1 MKSLNSFFIF
11 RSSRPNLQSSYISL
25 DRWLTVGS
33 PSGLDAKWKQ
43 NPFMRFAVVLTLIF
57 TLGVGNLWADY
68 ASNFTD
74 KSLSVGSGELTWSA
88 SPAFSS
94 YESTG
99 SARGAQSAKATTAIT
114 ITSTNI
120 TGTITGIEVVGSMN
134 GAGSMSVTVGG
145 SDFGNSASI
154 TKGDSKKTY
163 SFTGNATI
171 TDKAVVITVT
181 RSTRATFWIKSVT
194 IQVGTTKTYHEW
206 DGSEYQTSKENGTT
220 ISKAPTALCSVGS
233 PASCG
238 WVTEE
243 YAGKSAPSCHSIG
256 NKWPDGETDLY
267 AVYYYDAGDGNAYYS
282 THPTIYYVTYSTTH
296 ATLDEDYSHTCTTD
310 ILDLASQD
318 YGSYV
323 YAYYTPE
330 SGYSLD
336 ETCFTFTYTSGG
348 GTFTPSDMS
357 YNSETGELWIDGVD
371 EDITI
376 TAVAK
381 TCTKL
386 ANATDLSVNTNYQS
400 NGNTY
405 VRFSWTPGTGTTT
418 NATNQ
423 EICFGLVGD
432 AGKCESSLPKKATY
446 TGDLKSKLEDG
457 EYWWSI
463 KALGDGTTYCDG
475 DAVDGAHFTI
485 CNTDITSS
493 TPDIVPG
500 TPDKTSCEV
509 LFDLTG
515 ANSYSVTLKNNSTNA
530 VVGSYNN
537 VSNTTGDI
545 TFTGLTPSTTY
556 RVEITGHNACGDIS
570 LTGSETFTTDAA
582 TLYTVTFH
590 NAAGDAPGAVT
601 QTTEGGTVSIPSVT
615 ACDGWEFAGWK
626 IGSAQS
632 SVASD
637 PTGSGYIK
645 NATYPFNYTPTGNIT
660 VYSVFKKTEGGG
672 GDTEV
677 LAKSIGFE
685 SSEGFTASTT
695 YNNESTPN
703 TQGPTG
709 EKWNFIMG
717 TPSSNDALKNSQSA
731 QMRSYSGNYTAG
743 YVMMTYNISRVTK
756 VKFLAK
762 NNGTGALHCYYSTNS
777 GSTWVGDQ
785 NMNINNTA
793 TYYTYTVS
801 ATGAYANVRIKFQNE
816 TTNSA
821 GRVYIDSVYIYHMEA
836 GGGTTTWRSDVSCTC
851 PNYSFHS
858 KNSSS
863 VWEDPICFA
872 QVGSSTLYRTE
883 EIALPTDGVS
893 FKVGWHDAD
902 DAVNAKTSEK
912 DWAYMVAGPT
922 TTRLG
927 GGYWAVGGH
936 LTSGN
941 TGGAKGYFY
950 VYSDSKEDNKYV
962 GFTPSGYVL
971 RWGKGESWTS
981 KAFTAATASIDETE
995 WNTEAVTLSSSN
1007 ASDHIYVGLKTES
1020 GYVWC
1025 NNSEEQRVIFLSPGV
1040 WDSQGCKFALW
1051 DKTHLAWR
1059 GFMQDSDGD
1068 GIYEGTVPSDCKEV
1082 TFARFDGAKTDPVW
1096 DEQYNKSADQTISS
1110 LSDKNMFSVTGW
1122 GGTYC
1127 EGNWNTV
1134 YAKPGVFR
1142 INAGSNL
1149 KNWSCKFVPHYV
1161 LTYDKNDV
1169 GASGSMDPATVA
1181 SDALSKNVSVAAC
1194 GFTAPTGY
1202 HFDHW
1207 NTAFDGSGTDYNPND
1222 TYNLTAD
1229 ATLYA
1234 IWAPNN
1240 HTLTWEYDGGTPSG
1254 SYTPA
1259 GTVAF
1264 GTALTAPTVTKTGYQ
1279 FNSWSPAVDA
1289 TMPDKDV
1296 TYTATWTANTYTVQ
1310 FNANGGDGSMSPQ
1323 KFTYGVAQN
1332 LTSNSFTH
1340 ATKSF
1345 GGWATSEE
1353 NANAN
1358 PAVVAYTNGQEVNN
1372 LSSTNGAIIDLYAVW
1387 VDCDL
1392 YTVTLNVNGD
1402 TWKTVTQGSCDAAI
1416 DLSSYQDVPSCGG
1429 GYTFVGW
1436 SETNPGT
1443 TTSPTITTSYTPES
1457 NTTLYAVYS
1466 KSDYIDWRRIESTG
1480 DLEAYETYIITSYD
1494 YNRAMSATQG
1504 TNNRDHTEITKSA
1517 DKKTIASVPNTVGQ
1531 FSIIQD
1537 GSNWNIYDLNA
1548 AGEGETEVY
1557 LIASGGDSKNK
1568 LTLTDDDTNG
1578 NAEWSISITE
1588 GAATVKAQGDATRN
1602 WMLDNGG
1609 TFTCYGSK
1617 SSSYK
1622 LLSFYK
1628 YVHEPATSYTT
1639 QPDMTVYT
1647 ITKGAEDA
1655 AVGTYTVT
1663 PGLVCSGSSV
1673 SLSATPTGSNTFIGW
1688 ESDKGGTFANA
1699 SSATTTFT
1707 PSAATT
1713 TITANFGLAIVLDK
1727 NNVDGGSA
1735 DGSAYVRAN
1744 ATSLSGVSAP
1754 TRTGYTVEGYYAE
1767 AGCTQKVAD
1776 KEGVLQANVSGY
1788 TDADGAWTKGTGA
1801 TLYAKWTANPH
1812 TLTWNFDGGESSL
1825 TAGVGYTAGGTVNYG
1840 TAITYPTNVSMTK
1853 TGYTFTGWSSSPATM
1868 PDADLTITAL
1878 WTQNNYTLTMA
1889 ANPAD
1894 KGANI
1899 TSPRTGAG
1907 TVDNKHYGDAITVT
1921 VTEPEHYT
1929 FTGWT
1934 SSNGGT
1940 FTNASDLSTTF
1951 TMPDNAT
1958 TVTANF
1964 TEDAQ
1969 FTVTWSDNGDASNT
1983 TQVYSGETTTFP
1995 ALEGCDMYVAAGW
2008 VLDDGTFTSETMT
2021 KPGTIYAAGA
2031 TTPVVSGNVT
2041 YKAVYRHKYYTT
2053 DEFVLNTTTAG
2064 GYYLSVNPGTVRY
2077 SGAKSGSKLGTVTNK
2092 ANAVP
2097 VYVEKEA
2104 EGQYSFKLVGI
2115 TDEQYI
2121 VGNNGADF
2129 GWRATKTDDYKWNV
2143 AAGTQGKG
2151 DYHILNAGTNSTRGF
2166 IYNNGSGNYIGNYDG
2181 SNVTS
2186 GGSTYYDMN
2195 FVPGYYY
2202 KYSPTKACYVI
2213 TITSNNWIA
2222 GEFETI
2228 DPSTKVLDGTMLTVK
2243 VACGKTISSWSFTSG
2258 TATLAS
2264 GENPEYIG
2272 MEGDKEVYRF
2282 TIIPTSDVTLK
2293 VNFGNGAQRTISFLD
2308 GSTVLGQT
2316 KTAAI
2321 TDKRDCDSYTLPA
2334 GYNTASG
2341 DGGACTDWTF
2351 DGWTATNYTYG
2362 QMGAPEGIVAA
2373 GTSED
2378 IHGDATWYAVY
2389 HKTFAAG
2396 AYFKLKYGDKYISDY
2411 SSNKFTTS
2419 ETEADGLMFGLEN
2432 DYLYYIDK
2440 TTRGKVW
2447 VYYVNS
2453 TNQNVTIDTNKP
2465 TSNTYKTT
2473 FTENSGTY
2481 EIKCNGRW
2489 LELKGNSEVVFYA
2502 TTEASRRPTRPDA
2515 AGFTAYY
2522 PKTDCAIEYVTVTY
2536 DAGAG
2541 NSCSPASVTVES
2553 GSTFTL
2559 PVEADITYDNSDW
2572 TFVGWSAETVQGV
2585 VPGAP
2590 GDLIAGGGS
2599 YSTFVNV
2606 TLHAVY
2612 SQTPPDPTFN
2622 NSEGGRYIIWG
2633 EDGDISYYAKSNG
2646 QTQGKLSNTLAC
2658 SEAAIFEFVETENAG
2673 EYKIHIV
2680 GEDKYFAGE
2689 GCGNSDTDFKFVAA
2703 GSAPV
2708 WTVAAATGGVW
2719 SITST
2724 CGDRSF
2730 IFQTDGS
2737 KQFGHYASSNI
2748 VSNPGS
2754 YKNVHIGQC
2763 DDYYTTNPN
2772 KTLSVTGDVLVTSTN
2787 GRMVMAKDQLTINAS
2802 NIGSNAPVT
2811 ITSNSSDV
2819 YFSTTRA
2826 VNISKATK
2834 PTTSVSI
2841 NANAYGV
2848 VDNQPI
2854 YVHYMPSVATDGIE
2868 EVLVTVTSPEKTV
2881 EHTIKVRH
2889 LPATFAIAAKVG
2901 KNWYAL
2907 TGNMNG
2913 AKTPAAIQIEVDE
2926 SSWTAYAP
2934 DTCAYQLW
2942 PVKTTDANGDRYQ
2955 AQGEKVRFSA
2965 VNNKTAANAGLWANN
2980 SVSQNTINNDA
2991 AITAITSDPATQ
3003 YEWKIAATEV
3013 GSTWKYTLQME
3024 AGTNNN
3030 KLNIHRDA
3038 KLVWGTYTDGQA
3050 VTSDIYLL
3058 PISEITPFEFQVVE
3072 WYPTKV
3078 LIQTEAALASPSVK
3092 IAGEAVASPVL
3103 TNKGGKLWEISGLTT
3118 LAANPTE
3125 MLKINYTKDAVT
3137 YSGIKSIPVIISR
3150 STQNVTA
3157 EPFTTLTKEVYNY
3170 ADLVVRDGAVLTM
3183 NGTEAENKFYDVTIY
3198 PTSKISVPEGKKLG
3212 VHSLTFFGGIDE
3224 IYNGSTYTVNK
3235 YGVPEL
3241 SLKGQFGTKTVGT
3254 IDYVMRVDDSQMY
3267 SLTVPYDVNLADITY
3282 WDGTSMGNLGDKLW
3296 VSAYDGD
3303 ARAKKDMSHTWIWE
3317 ANFAS
3322 KGLEEKLKA
3331 GVGYTISADLQPGV
3345 GSTSSI
3351 IRMPMA
3357 SNVAVDATELAKT
3370 VAVTAHGIDSD
3381 VSDNHKGWNLVGNPY
3396 MVSISG
3402 GDADSKLVVGYLKE
3416 TGTGPWELVSDT
3428 YRYVTIPADNGQDY
3442 RQEKF
3447 SSATLKP
3454 FKNFFLQIAT
3464 SGDLSFAL
3472 ASRQN
3477 SPARYLEAQK
3487 REVEFEINLTNGSH
3501 EDHTGLLIAEEYSP
3515 AYEINADLEK
3525 MENAMAVYTLTG
3537 GYKLAYNALSP
3548 DDASQPVPVGY
3559 VANVAGT
3566 YTFDLDETSDVSEV
3580 EHIWLT
3586 DYELSRVVDLIDD
3599 VYEFTTSNGRNE
3611 SRFAL
3616 SVELKDE
3623 QQTPTGI
3630 LDAEANDGRA
3640 LKFIWQD
3647 KMYILRNGVIYDATG
3662 KQVGETNK

>member
-1 MKSLNSFFIF
+1 MKNLITYLKTMW
-11 RSSRPNLQSSYISL
+11 SSGADSQSSDVSH
-25 DRWLTVGS
+25 DCRLTVDS
-33 PSGLDAKWKQ
+33 PSGMTAKLQ
-43 NPFMRFAVVLTLIF
+43 VNSFMRFAVVLTLIF
-57 TLGVGNLWADY
+57 TLGVGNAWGETFAAWSFTSSSY
-68 ASNFTD
+68 PSNKKDFDAT
-74 KSLSVGSGELTWSA
+74 SGTMRTSSTFYLNGSGSTWNSTKGY
-88 SPAFSS
+88 AF
-94 YESTG
+94 
-99 SARGAQSAKATTAIT
+99 TAVTDIT
-114 ITSTNI
+114 ITLTLNQAAPAGTKI
-120 TGTITGIEVVGSMN
+120 TLSAATYYNKASNAPMNGFSIQAKEGTGSFGTTGLSATSWSLSSSSATKTVIYTTQATLASGTKIVFKFTQTGKAGSGQGYFNDISVSGTIS
-134 GAGSMSVTVGG
+134 GG
-145 SDFGNSASI
+145 SSCDEC
-154 TKGDSKKTY
+154 TY
-163 SFTGNATI
+163 Y
-171 TDKAVVITVT
+171 V
-181 RSTRATFWIKSVT
+181 
-194 IQVGTTKTYHEW
+194 Y
-206 DGSEYQTSKENGTT
+206 NGTT
-220 ISKAPTALCSVGS
+220 
-233 PASCG
+233 
-238 WVTEE
+238 WE
-243 YAGKSAPSCHSIG
+243 SIG
-256 NKWPDGETDLY
+256 TTGFDDVVLAPPTLPDNGHGAGNGCWVKDKTFFDGGCTRNINNNNNDYRFVPNPDGEAPDAENKPGSGTCKLY
-267 AVYYYDAGDGNAYYS
+267 AVYFDDYGCL
-282 THPTIYYVTYSTTH
+282 STTVTAVQCARIWEEPDSLAVSSVSSTG
-296 ATLDEDYSHTCTTD
+296 ATLSWD
-310 ILDLASQD
+310 A
-318 YGSYV
+318 
-323 YAYYTPE
+323 
-330 SGYSLD
+330 
-336 ETCFTFTYTSGG
+336 
-348 GTFTPSDMS
+348 
-357 YNSETGELWIDGVD
+357 IDGVSSYHVIVTKVSNSSIVFD
-371 EDITI
+371 GNVNGTSKSLTGLTSGTEYSWK
-376 TAVAK
+376 VA
-381 TCTKL
+381 
-386 ANATDLSVNTNYQS
+386 ANS
-400 NGNTY
+400 
-405 VRFSWTPGTGTTT
+405 
-418 NATNQ
+418 ATNDA
-423 EICFGLVGD
+423 CDSNFSKGD
-432 AGKCESSLPKKATY
+432 NFTTCASGFTSL
-446 TGDLKSKLEDG
+446 
-457 EYWWSI
+457 
-463 KALGDGTTYCDG
+463 
-475 DAVDGAHFTI
+475 
-485 CNTDITSS
+485 
-493 TPDIVPG
+493 TPTV
-500 TPDKTSCEV
+500 TADKTGKNGGEA
-509 LFDLTG
+509 LFELSG
-515 ANSYSVTLKNNSTNA
+515 ATSYSVTLKNNSTNA
-530 VVGSYNN
+530 VIAGYNN
-537 VSNTTGDI
+537 VSNTSGNI
-545 TFTGLTPSTTY
+545 TFSGLTASTTY
-556 RVEITGHNACGDIS
+556 RVEVIAHNACGDNS
-570 LTGSETFTTDAA
+570 QTGSETFTTDAA

-590 NAAGDAPGAVT
+590 NAAGDAPSAVT
-601 QTTEGGTVSIPSVT
+601 QKTEGGTVNIPSAE
-615 ACDGWEFAGWK
+615 ACDGWTFVGWK
-626 IGSAQS
+626 IGGAQS
-632 SVASD
+632 STTSD
-637 PTGSGYIK
+637 PTGSGYITS
-645 NATYPFNYTPTGNIT
+645 ASYTPEENID
-660 VYSVFKKTEGGG
+660 VYAVFSKTEGGG
-672 GDTEV
+672 GAVTDELTLTTTGV
-677 LAKSIGFE
+677 SGTSYSVWSNKTSNSSAVYAGNSAGGNSSIQLRSDKSNSGVVM
-685 SSEGFTASTT
+685 TAS
-695 YNNESTPN
+695 
-703 TQGPTG
+703 G
-709 EKWNFIMG
+709 
-717 TPSSNDALKNSQSA
+717 
-731 QMRSYSGNYTAG
+731 GN
-743 YVMMTYNISRVTK
+743 VTK
-756 VKFLAK
+756 VTVDWNSNTASGRTLNVYGK
-762 NNGTGALHCYYSTNS
+762 NSAYSAVTDLYNNSNQGTLIGTIVCGMSTELTIDGDYAYIGFRSNS
-777 GSTWVGDQ
+777 GAMYLT
-785 NMNINNTA
+785 
-793 TYYTYTVS
+793 
-801 ATGAYANVRIKFQNE
+801 
-816 TTNSA
+816 
-821 GRVYIDSVYIYHMEA
+821 SVTITIG

-872 QVGSSTLYRTE
+872 QVESSTLYRTE

-902 DAVNAKTSEK
+902 DVANAKTSEK
-912 DWAYMVAGPT
+912 DWSYMVAGPT
-922 TTRLG
+922 TTRPS
-927 GGYWAVGGH
+927 GGYWTVGGH

-950 VYSDSKEDNKYV
+950 VYSDSNEDNKYV

-981 KAFTAATASIDETE
+981 KAFTAASASIDETE

-1040 WDSQGCKFALW
+1040 WNSDGCKFALW
-1051 DKTHLAWR
+1051 DKTHRAWR

-1068 GIYEGTVPSDCKEV
+1068 GIYEGTAPSDCNEV
-1082 TFARFDGAKTDPVW
+1082 TFARFDGAKKEPVW
-1096 DEQYNKSADQTISS
+1096 DQQYNKSADQTISS
-1110 LSDKNMFSVTGW
+1110 LADKNMFSVTGW

-1169 GASGSMDPATVA
+1169 GASGSMDPTTVA
-1181 SDALSKNVSVAAC
+1181 SDALSKNVSIAAC

-1207 NTAFDGSGTDYNPND
+1207 DTASDGSGTDYNPND

-1254 SYTPA
+1254 SYTLA

-1279 FNSWSPAVDA
+1279 FSAWSPIPAA
-1289 TMPDKDV
+1289 TMPDEDV
-1296 TYTATWTANTYTVQ
+1296 TYTATWTPITYQVH
-1310 FNANGGDGSMSPQ
+1310 FDANGGNGSMSNQ
-1323 KFTYGVAQN
+1323 NFTYGVAQN

-1345 GGWATSEE
+1345 GGWATSAE

-1358 PAVVAYTNGQEVNN
+1358 PAVVAYTNGQNVNN
-1372 LSSTNGAIIDLYAVW
+1372 LSSANGAIIDLYAVW

-1392 YTVTLNVNGD
+1392 YTVTLKVNGD

-1480 DLEAYETYIITSYD
+1480 DLSEWETYIITSYD

-1504 TNNRDHTEITKSA
+1504 TSNRDHTEITKSA

-1531 FSIIQD
+1531 FMIIED
-1537 GSNWNIYDLNA
+1537 GSNWNIYDMNA
-1548 AGEGETEVY
+1548 AGKGETDVY
-1557 LIASGGDSKNK
+1557 LIASGGSGSNK
-1568 LTLTDDDTNG
+1568 LTLTNDNTNG
-1578 NAEWSISITE
+1578 NAEWSISITD
-1588 GAATVKAQGDATRN
+1588 GAATVKAKGDATRN

-1609 TFTCYGSK
+1609 TFTCYDTK
-1617 SSSYK
+1617 KSSYK

-1688 ESDKGGTFANA
+1688 ESDNGGIFDNAN
-1699 SSATTTFT
+1699 SATTTFT

-1825 TAGVGYTAGGTVNYG
+1825 AAGVGYTAGGTVNYG
-1840 TAITYPTNVSMTK
+1840 TPITYPTNVSMTK
-1853 TGYTFTGWSSSPATM
+1853 TGYTFSGWSTSVSSM
-1868 PDADLTITAL
+1868 PDENLTITAL

-1921 VTEPEHYT
+1921 VTKPEHYT

-1940 FTNASDLSTTF
+1940 FVNASALSTTF

-1964 TEDAQ
+1964 TENAQ

-2008 VLDDGTFTSETMT
+2008 VLDDGTFTEETAV

-2031 TTPVVSGNVT
+2031 TTPAVSGNVT

-2151 DYHILNAGTNSTRGF
+2151 DYHILNAGTNNTRGF

-2213 TITSNNWIA
+2213 TITSNNWSA

-2293 VNFGNGAQRTISFLD
+2293 VNFGDGARRTISFLD

-2334 GYNTASG
+2334 GYNTAGG
-2341 DGGACTDWTF
+2341 DGGVCTDWTF

-2396 AYFKLKYGDKYISDY
+2396 AYFKLKYGEKYISDY
-2411 SSNKFTTS
+2411 NSNKFSTTT
-2419 ETEADGLMFGLEN
+2419 TEAEGLMFGLEN

-2440 TTRGKVW
+2440 TTREKVW
-2447 VYYVNS
+2447 VYYNGI
-2453 TNQNVTIDTNKP
+2453 NQNVTIDTNKP

-2473 FTENSGTY
+2473 FTENSGKY

-2489 LELKGNSEVVFYA
+2489 LEKNTSDNVVFYA
-2502 TTEASRRPTRPDA
+2502 TTDASRRGTRPDA

-2541 NSCSPASVTVES
+2541 NNCSPASVTVES

-2599 YSTFVNV
+2599 YSTFVDV

-2612 SQTPPDPTFN
+2612 SQTPPDPTFD
-2622 NSEGGRYIIWG
+2622 NSKGGRYIIWG
-2633 EDGDISYYAKSNG
+2633 EDGEVKYYAKSNG
-2646 QTQGKLSNTLAC
+2646 QKKGKLSNTLAC

-2689 GCGNSDTDFKFVAA
+2689 GCGDTNTDFVFVAA

-2724 CGDRSF
+2724 CGNRSF
-2730 IFQTDGS
+2730 IFQTTGS

-2748 VSNPGS
+2748 ASSPGS

-2819 YFSTTRA
+2819 YFSTTRN

-2834 PTTSVSI
+2834 PTTSVSL
-2841 NANAYGV
+2841 NANEYGV

-2889 LPATFAIAAKVG
+2889 LPATFAIAAKIG

-2942 PVKTTDANGDRYQ
+2942 PVKTTNASGDRYQ

-2965 VNNKTAANAGLWANN
+2965 VNNKTTANAGLWANN

-2991 AITAITSDPATQ
+2991 AITAIASNPAAQ

-3078 LIQTEAALASPSVK
+3078 LILTEAALASPSVK

-3137 YSGIKSIPVIISR
+3137 YRGIKSIPVIISR

-3282 WDGTSMGNLGDKLW
+3282 WDGTSMGTLGDKLW
-3296 VSAYDGD
+3296 VSAYDGA
-3303 ARAKKDMSHTWIWE
+3303 ARAAKSGKTWIYE
-3317 ANFAS
+3317 VDFES
-3322 KGLEEKLKA
+3322 KFGDAKLKA

-3396 MVSISG
+3396 MVAISG
-3402 GDADSKLVVGYLKE
+3402 AEADSKLVVGYLKE
-3416 TGTGPWELVSDT
+3416 TGTGPWEWVRDT

-3442 RQEKF
+3442 SQEKF

-3477 SPARYLEAQK
+3477 SPTRYLEAQK
-3487 REVEFEINLTNGSH
+3487 REVEFEINLANGSH
-3501 EDHTGLLIAEEYSP
+3501 EDHTGLLIADQYSP

-3525 MENAMAVYTLTG
+3525 MIGSMSVYTIFS
-3537 GYKLAYNALSP
+3537 GYNLAYNALSP
-3548 DDASQPVPVGY
+3548 DDAKQFIPIGY
-3559 VANVAGT
+3559 VAPSAGE
-3566 YTFDLDETSDVSEV
+3566 YTFSLDDDSDVNEID
-3580 EHIWLT
+3580 HIYLT
-3586 DYELSRVVDLIDD
+3586 DYQESVTVDLMEQDYI
-3599 VYEFTTSNGRNE
+3599 FMTTSGKNE
-3611 SRFAL
+3611 SRFAINAT
-3616 SVELKDE
+3616 LKEETD
-3623 QQTPTGI
+3623 TPTDIDIINGGGD
-3630 LDAEANDGRA
+3630 LNADAPQ
-3640 LKFIWQD
+3640 KFIYHD
-3647 KMYILRNGVIYDATG
+3647 KMYIYHRGVIYDATG
-3662 KQVGETNK
+3662 KKVREIK

>member
-1 MKSLNSFFIF
+1 MKTNF
-11 RSSRPNLQSSYISL
+11 YIQKEIISHL
-25 DRWLTVGS
+25 
-33 PSGLDAKWKQ
+33 
-43 NPFMRFAVVLTLIF
+43 
-57 TLGVGNLWADY
+57 
-68 ASNFTD
+68 
-74 KSLSVGSGELTWSA
+74 KS
-88 SPAFSS
+88 
-94 YESTG
+94 
-99 SARGAQSAKATTAIT
+99 SARSAQGLLCSLGLVGTLLLFGTGNVWGTPVTQTYTLSANNNGDEVTTGEVSWNIGNSAIVA
-114 ITSTNI
+114 SSSNMKL
-120 TGTITGIEVVGSMN
+120 TGTITVTLPTGATLESVSLTKSNNWGGGATVTLYAGSTSLKVFSGQDSYTLTSNKTNGTYKFTKTGTSSKNAWVKTISVTYTPAAATKTCVLHDGAGGNSTTDKTVGSDMLPA
-134 GAGSMSVTVGG
+134 GADVAGWEFQYWCTTSFAD
-145 SDFGNSASI
+145 SDYGE
-154 TKGDSKKTY
+154 
-163 SFTGNATI
+163 
-171 TDKAVVITVT
+171 
-181 RSTRATFWIKSVT
+181 
-194 IQVGTTKTYHEW
+194 QGTTYTG
-206 DGSEYQTSKENGTT
+206 DGTETT
-220 ISKAPTALCSVGS
+220 
-233 PASCG
+233 
-238 WVTEE
+238 
-243 YAGKSAPSCHSIG
+243 
-256 NKWPDGETDLY
+256 PDQADLY
-267 AVYYYDAGDGNAYYS
+267 AVYFNSCTFRYSTSPTSGYHIVNMGPAITGGAGDDYFTASVGGSQKYCTIAEGTTVTLTSHQGSGSTFTGWHVTKTGDPTTEVTVANATAETTTFTMPAYNIDITANFCSDLSTASAPTVSVSSAIYNTSTSKWDITVNWTAVPGATKYQLACRDDDTDPKTFPLSATNVGNVLTYNITGLTQDHAHTIAVRATNDCNSTYKDGGITYTPTCPALTATSVSYGTKTSTSIVVNWTAVSGAEKYTLVVQKRNSADDGWESTPAARFADLTVLTKTITGLTPNTKYRANVQAIRDCGSTKATAGEAFTTLAQYTVHFDGNGATGGSVPGDAVKDAGSSYS
-282 THPTIYYVTYSTTH
+282 LPDVGTLTKTGYTFGGWLEGSTSG
-296 ATLDEDYSHTCTTD
+296 TLRASGYSHTVNAD
-310 ILDLASQD
+310 ITFYAKWTIQSYDVTFNMHD
-318 YGSYV
+318 HGSAVDKQTIEYNGLV
-323 YAYYTPE
+323 TEPSPAPSDADWKFGGWYKEA
-330 SGYSLD
+330 GYSNLWNFATD
-336 ETCFTFTYTSGG
+336 RVTAATTLHAKWTAKTYTNYRTTCQACVAPDHVDISGRWDRFGGETISLTAAAYASEGTGSPIADGDITGWQWEKLVGSTWNPLSDGKDAGVTISGATTKNLQIANCGVGNSGKYRCVVSTGATCSTPSATKTDGTEGFGVKVYVLECYTGGTTVYSFTRTGDTQAGTCQINLAAGNHEFKFHADNDYYGNNGTINEDVSNWVCSTSQGNLTIAAGLG
-348 GTFTPSDMS
+348 GTFTINMEYSTSGSSSVLGEPEISVTYPRKTIYLTPGVWNSGGAKFAIYYFRKVGETTYGHGWTDFITANDCGSSADIPQWNGVKMDVVRLKNTCISPNWSDKWAQT
-357 YNSETGELWIDGVD
+357 N
-371 EDITI
+371 DIT
-376 TAVAK
+376 V
-381 TCTKL
+381 
-386 ANATDLSVNTNYQS
+386 
-400 NGNTY
+400 
-405 VRFSWTPGTGTTT
+405 
-418 NATNQ
+418 
-423 EICFGLVGD
+423 
-432 AGKCESSLPKKATY
+432 
-446 TGDLKSKLEDG
+446 
-457 EYWWSI
+457 
-463 KALGDGTTYCDG
+463 
-475 DAVDGAHFTI
+475 
-485 CNTDITSS
+485 
-493 TPDIVPG
+493 
-500 TPDKTSCEV
+500 
-509 LFDLTG
+509 
-515 ANSYSVTLKNNSTNA
+515 
-530 VVGSYNN
+530 
-537 VSNTTGDI
+537 
-545 TFTGLTPSTTY
+545 
-556 RVEITGHNACGDIS
+556 
-570 LTGSETFTTDAA
+570 
-582 TLYTVTFH
+582 
-590 NAAGDAPGAVT
+590 
-601 QTTEGGTVSIPSVT
+601 
-615 ACDGWEFAGWK
+615 
-626 IGSAQS
+626 
-632 SVASD
+632 
-637 PTGSGYIK
+637 
-645 NATYPFNYTPTGNIT
+645 
-660 VYSVFKKTEGGG
+660 
-672 GDTEV
+672 
-677 LAKSIGFE
+677 
-685 SSEGFTASTT
+685 
-695 YNNESTPN
+695 
-703 TQGPTG
+703 
-709 EKWNFIMG
+709 
-717 TPSSNDALKNSQSA
+717 SSNDF
-731 QMRSYSGNYTAG
+731 
-743 YVMMTYNISRVTK
+743 VTI
-756 VKFLAK
+756 
-762 NNGTGALHCYYSTNS
+762 TGWNES
-777 GSTWVGDQ
+777 D
-785 NMNINNTA
+785 
-793 TYYTYTVS
+793 YTYT
-801 ATGAYANVRIKFQNE
+801 T
-816 TTNSA
+816 
-821 GRVYIDSVYIYHMEA
+821 
-836 GGGTTTWRSDVSCTC
+836 
-851 PNYSFHS
+851 YS
-858 KNSSS
+858 
-863 VWEDPICFA
+863 
-872 QVGSSTLYRTE
+872 T
-883 EIALPTDGVS
+883 PT
-893 FKVGWHDAD
+893 
-902 DAVNAKTSEK
+902 
-912 DWAYMVAGPT
+912 Y
-922 TTRLG
+922 
-927 GGYWAVGGH
+927 
-936 LTSGN
+936 
-941 TGGAKGYFY
+941 
-950 VYSDSKEDNKYV
+950 
-962 GFTPSGYVL
+962 
-971 RWGKGESWTS
+971 
-981 KAFTAATASIDETE
+981 
-995 WNTEAVTLSSSN
+995 
-1007 ASDHIYVGLKTES
+1007 
-1020 GYVWC
+1020 
-1025 NNSEEQRVIFLSPGV
+1025 
-1040 WDSQGCKFALW
+1040 
-1051 DKTHLAWR
+1051 
-1059 GFMQDSDGD
+1059 
-1068 GIYEGTVPSDCKEV
+1068 
-1082 TFARFDGAKTDPVW
+1082 
-1096 DEQYNKSADQTISS
+1096 TISYAAG
-1110 LSDKNMFSVTGW
+1110 TG
-1122 GGTYC
+1122 
-1127 EGNWNTV
+1127 
-1134 YAKPGVFR
+1134 
-1142 INAGSNL
+1142 
-1149 KNWSCKFVPHYV
+1149 
-1161 LTYDKNDV
+1161 
-1169 GASGSMDPATVA
+1169 
-1181 SDALSKNVSVAAC
+1181 
-1194 GFTAPTGY
+1194 
-1202 HFDHW
+1202 
-1207 NTAFDGSGTDYNPND
+1207 GSGTRESETKTCGVDFVLPNSAVF
-1222 TYNLTAD
+1222 TRTGYKQTGW
-1229 ATLYA
+1229 ATEDGGAQAYDLGGSYA
-1234 IWAPNN
+1234 TNAAQTFYPFWTVNS

-1296 TYTATWTANTYTVQ
+1296 TYTATWTANTYSVR
-1310 FNANGGDGSMSPQ
+1310 FNANGGNGSMSNQ
-1323 KFTYGVAQN
+1323 NFTYGVAQN

-1345 GGWATSEE
+1345 GGWTTNSDGTGDL
-1353 NANAN
+1353 
-1358 PAVVAYTNGQEVNN
+1358 YTNGQSVSN
-1372 LSSTNGAIIDLYAVW
+1372 LTSTQGAVIDLYAKW

-1402 TWKTVTQGSCDAAI
+1402 IWKTVTQGSCDASI
-1416 DLSSYQDVPSCGG
+1416 DLSGYQDVPSCGG

-1436 SETNPGT
+1436 SETNSATPMLDA
-1443 TTSPTITTSYTPES
+1443 PTITTSYTPES
-1457 NTTLYAVYS
+1457 NRTLYAVYS
-1466 KSDYIDWRRIESTG
+1466 Y
-1480 DLEAYETYIITSYD
+1480 
-1494 YNRAMSATQG
+1494 SAEMG
-1504 TNNRDHTEITKSA
+1504 TLVT
-1517 DKKTIASVPNTVGQ
+1517 
-1531 FSIIQD
+1531 
-1537 GSNWNIYDLNA
+1537 NISDLNDDSF
-1548 AGEGETEVY
+1548 EGY
-1557 LIASGGDSKNK
+1557 LIAALNSDYVMG
-1568 LTLTDDDTNG
+1568 
-1578 NAEWSISITE
+1578 
-1588 GAATVKAQGDATRN
+1588 
-1602 WMLDNGG
+1602 GG
-1609 TFTCYGSK
+1609 THSGNNRPGVACTKVGNKCIVTGYNPGVYYFTKKGSIWYICSYTDSHQLQYFRANSKSGQIAAWDEEDLADGDGEGGYKVSDALDIDQVDALLSQYWGFEWTISAINSTTGSATIYAENGSAEYKYLKYNSGSK
-1617 SSSYK
+1617 IFSAYSTGQNAIALYEYASGT
-1622 LLSFYK
+1622 
-1628 YVHEPATSYTT
+1628 AYTT

-1663 PGLVCSGSSV
+1663 PGVVCSGSSV

-1688 ESDKGGTFANA
+1688 ESDKGGIFDNA

-1825 TAGVGYTAGGTVNYG
+1825 AAGVGYTAGGTVNYG

-1921 VTEPEHYT
+1921 VTKPEHYT
-1929 FTGWT
+1929 FTGWS

-1940 FTNASDLSTTF
+1940 FANASDLSTTF

-1964 TEDAQ
+1964 TEDTKY
-1969 FTVTWSDNGDASNT
+1969 TVTWSDNGDASNT
-1983 TQVYSGETTTFP
+1983 TQVYSGGTTTFP

-2008 VLDDGTFTSETMT
+2008 VLDDGTFTEETAV

-2031 TTPVVSGNVT
+2031 TTPAVSDNVT

-2077 SGAKSGSKLGTVTNK
+2077 SGAQSGSKLGTVTNK

-2129 GWRATKTDDYKWNV
+2129 GWRATKTGDYKWTV

-2213 TITSNNWIA
+2213 TITSNIWDA

-2282 TIIPTSDVTLK
+2282 TIIPTSDVTLR

-2334 GYNTASG
+2334 GYNTAGG
-2341 DGGACTDWTF
+2341 DGGECTDWTF

-2378 IHGDATWYAVY
+2378 VHGDATWYAVY

-2419 ETEADGLMFGLEN
+2419 ETEAEGLMFGLEN

-2453 TNQNVTIDTNKP
+2453 TNQNVTTDTNKP

-2481 EIKCNGRW
+2481 EIKCNGRY
-2489 LELKGNSEVVFYA
+2489 LEKNTSDNVVFYA
-2502 TTEASRRPTRPDA
+2502 NTDASRRGTRPDA

-2541 NSCSPASVTVES
+2541 NSCTPASVTVES

-2559 PVEADITYDNSDW
+2559 PMEADITYDKSDW

-2590 GDLIAGGGS
+2590 GELIAGGGS
-2599 YSTFVNV
+2599 YSTFVDV

-2612 SQTPPDPTFN
+2612 SQTPPDGTFD
-2622 NSEGGRYIIWG
+2622 NSKGGKYIIWG

-2646 QTQGKLSNTLAC
+2646 QTQGKLSNTLNC

-2689 GCGNSDTDFKFVAA
+2689 GCGDSDTDFEFVAA

-2708 WTVAAATGGVW
+2708 WTVAETATAGEW
-2719 SITST
+2719 SITSS
-2724 CGDRSF
+2724 CGSRSF
-2730 IFQTDGS
+2730 IFQNTGS
-2737 KQFGHYASSNI
+2737 KQFGHYASVNTTSD
-2748 VSNPGS
+2748 PET

-2763 DDYYTTNPN
+2763 DNYYTTNPN
-2772 KTLSVTGDVLVTSTN
+2772 KTLFVTGDVLVTSTN

-2802 NIGSNAPVT
+2802 NIGSDAPVT

-2819 YFSTTRA
+2819 YFSTTRE
-2826 VNISKATK
+2826 VNISKASK
-2834 PTTSVSI
+2834 PTNSVTI
-2841 NANAYGV
+2841 NADGEGNITNHV
-2848 VDNQPI
+2848 V
-2854 YVHYMPSVATDGIE
+2854 YVHYMPSVVTDGIE
-2868 EVLVTVTSPEKTV
+2868 EVLVTVASPEKTV

-2889 LPATFAIAAKVG
+2889 LPANFTIAAKVG

-2942 PVKTTDANGDRYQ
+2942 PVKTTDASGDRYQ

-2965 VNNKTAANAGLWANN
+2965 VNNKTTANAGLWANN

-2991 AITAITSDPATQ
+2991 AITAIASDPAAQ

-3038 KLVWGTYTDGQA
+3038 NLVWGTYTDGQA

-3058 PISEITPFEFQVVE
+3058 PISKIAPFEFQVVE

-3078 LIQTEAALASPSVK
+3078 LIQTEAVLASPSVN

-3125 MLKINYTKDAVT
+3125 MLKINYTQDEVT

-3183 NGTEAENKFYDVTIY
+3183 DGTEAENKFYDVTIY

-3282 WDGTSMGNLGDKLW
+3282 WDGTSMGTLGDKLW

-3303 ARAKKDMSHTWIWE
+3303 ARAKKDMSHTWVYE
-3317 ANFAS
+3317 ADFES
-3322 KGLEEKLKA
+3322 KFGDAKLKA

-3351 IRMPMA
+3351 IRMPMK
-3357 SNVAVDATELAKT
+3357 SNVAANATESDKT

-3381 VSDNHKGWNLVGNPY
+3381 VSDNNKGWNLVGNPY
-3396 MVSISG
+3396 MVAISG
-3402 GDADSKLVVGYLKE
+3402 AEADSKLVVGYLRE
-3416 TGTGPWELVSDT
+3416 TGTGPWEWVNDAI
-3428 YRYVTIPADNGQDY
+3428 RYVTIPADNGQDY
-3442 RQEKF
+3442 WQEKF

-3454 FKNFFLQIAT
+3454 FKNFFLQIGT

-3472 ASRQN
+3472 ASRQ
-3477 SPARYLEAQK
+3477 STPARYLEAQK
-3487 REVEFEINLTNGSH
+3487 REVEFEINLANGSH

-3559 VANVAGT
+3559 VANVVGT

-3640 LKFIWQD
+3640 LKFIYHD
-3647 KMYILRNGVIYDATG
+3647 KMYIMRNGVIYDATG
-3662 KQVGETNK
+3662 KKVK

>member
-1 MKSLNSFFIF
+1 M
-11 RSSRPNLQSSYISL
+11 
-25 DRWLTVGS
+25 
-33 PSGLDAKWKQ
+33 
-43 NPFMRFAVVLTLIF
+43 
-57 TLGVGNLWADY
+57 
-68 ASNFTD
+68 
-74 KSLSVGSGELTWSA
+74 
-88 SPAFSS
+88 
-94 YESTG
+94 
-99 SARGAQSAKATTAIT
+99 
-114 ITSTNI
+114 
-120 TGTITGIEVVGSMN
+120 
-134 GAGSMSVTVGG
+134 
-145 SDFGNSASI
+145 
-154 TKGDSKKTY
+154 
-163 SFTGNATI
+163 
-171 TDKAVVITVT
+171 
-181 RSTRATFWIKSVT
+181 
-194 IQVGTTKTYHEW
+194 
-206 DGSEYQTSKENGTT
+206 
-220 ISKAPTALCSVGS
+220 
-233 PASCG
+233 
-238 WVTEE
+238 
-243 YAGKSAPSCHSIG
+243 
-256 NKWPDGETDLY
+256 
-267 AVYYYDAGDGNAYYS
+267 
-282 THPTIYYVTYSTTH
+282 
-296 ATLDEDYSHTCTTD
+296 
-310 ILDLASQD
+310 
-318 YGSYV
+318 
-323 YAYYTPE
+323 
-330 SGYSLD
+330 
-336 ETCFTFTYTSGG
+336 
-348 GTFTPSDMS
+348 
-357 YNSETGELWIDGVD
+357 
-371 EDITI
+371 
-376 TAVAK
+376 
-381 TCTKL
+381 
-386 ANATDLSVNTNYQS
+386 
-400 NGNTY
+400 
-405 VRFSWTPGTGTTT
+405 
-418 NATNQ
+418 
-423 EICFGLVGD
+423 
-432 AGKCESSLPKKATY
+432 
-446 TGDLKSKLEDG
+446 
-457 EYWWSI
+457 
-463 KALGDGTTYCDG
+463 
-475 DAVDGAHFTI
+475 
-485 CNTDITSS
+485 
-493 TPDIVPG
+493 
-500 TPDKTSCEV
+500 
-509 LFDLTG
+509 
-515 ANSYSVTLKNNSTNA
+515 
-530 VVGSYNN
+530 
-537 VSNTTGDI
+537 
-545 TFTGLTPSTTY
+545 
-556 RVEITGHNACGDIS
+556 
-570 LTGSETFTTDAA
+570 
-582 TLYTVTFH
+582 
-590 NAAGDAPGAVT
+590 
-601 QTTEGGTVSIPSVT
+601 
-615 ACDGWEFAGWK
+615 
-626 IGSAQS
+626 
-632 SVASD
+632 
-637 PTGSGYIK
+637 
-645 NATYPFNYTPTGNIT
+645 
-660 VYSVFKKTEGGG
+660 
-672 GDTEV
+672 
-677 LAKSIGFE
+677 
-685 SSEGFTASTT
+685 
-695 YNNESTPN
+695 
-703 TQGPTG
+703 
-709 EKWNFIMG
+709 
-717 TPSSNDALKNSQSA
+717 
-731 QMRSYSGNYTAG
+731 
-743 YVMMTYNISRVTK
+743 
-756 VKFLAK
+756 
-762 NNGTGALHCYYSTNS
+762 
-777 GSTWVGDQ
+777 
-785 NMNINNTA
+785 
-793 TYYTYTVS
+793 
-801 ATGAYANVRIKFQNE
+801 
-816 TTNSA
+816 
-821 GRVYIDSVYIYHMEA
+821 
-836 GGGTTTWRSDVSCTC
+836 
-851 PNYSFHS
+851 
-858 KNSSS
+858 
-863 VWEDPICFA
+863 
-872 QVGSSTLYRTE
+872 
-883 EIALPTDGVS
+883 
-893 FKVGWHDAD
+893 
-902 DAVNAKTSEK
+902 
-912 DWAYMVAGPT
+912 
-922 TTRLG
+922 
-927 GGYWAVGGH
+927 
-936 LTSGN
+936 
-941 TGGAKGYFY
+941 
-950 VYSDSKEDNKYV
+950 
-962 GFTPSGYVL
+962 
-971 RWGKGESWTS
+971 
-981 KAFTAATASIDETE
+981 
-995 WNTEAVTLSSSN
+995 
-1007 ASDHIYVGLKTES
+1007 
-1020 GYVWC
+1020 
-1025 NNSEEQRVIFLSPGV
+1025 
-1040 WDSQGCKFALW
+1040 
-1051 DKTHLAWR
+1051 
-1059 GFMQDSDGD
+1059 
-1068 GIYEGTVPSDCKEV
+1068 
-1082 TFARFDGAKTDPVW
+1082 
-1096 DEQYNKSADQTISS
+1096 
-1110 LSDKNMFSVTGW
+1110 
-1122 GGTYC
+1122 
-1127 EGNWNTV
+1127 
-1134 YAKPGVFR
+1134 
-1142 INAGSNL
+1142 
-1149 KNWSCKFVPHYV
+1149 
-1161 LTYDKNDV
+1161 
-1169 GASGSMDPATVA
+1169 
-1181 SDALSKNVSVAAC
+1181 
-1194 GFTAPTGY
+1194 
-1202 HFDHW
+1202 
-1207 NTAFDGSGTDYNPND
+1207 
-1222 TYNLTAD
+1222 
-1229 ATLYA
+1229 
-1234 IWAPNN
+1234 
-1240 HTLTWEYDGGTPSG
+1240 
-1254 SYTPA
+1254 
-1259 GTVAF
+1259 
-1264 GTALTAPTVTKTGYQ
+1264 
-1279 FNSWSPAVDA
+1279 
-1289 TMPDKDV
+1289 
-1296 TYTATWTANTYTVQ
+1296 
-1310 FNANGGDGSMSPQ
+1310 
-1323 KFTYGVAQN
+1323 
-1332 LTSNSFTH
+1332 
-1340 ATKSF
+1340 
-1345 GGWATSEE
+1345 
-1353 NANAN
+1353 
-1358 PAVVAYTNGQEVNN
+1358 
-1372 LSSTNGAIIDLYAVW
+1372 
-1387 VDCDL
+1387 
-1392 YTVTLNVNGD
+1392 
-1402 TWKTVTQGSCDAAI
+1402 TQGSCDAAI
-1416 DLSSYQDVPSCGG
+1416 DLSGYQDVPSCGG

-1443 TTSPTITTSYTPES
+1443 TTSPTITTSYMPES

-1480 DLEAYETYIITSYD
+1480 DLEANETYIITCGGSE
-1494 YNRAMSATQG
+1494 NKAMAAEQK
-1504 TNNRDHTEITKSA
+1504 TNNRSNAAITKSA
-1517 DKKTIASVPNTVGQ
+1517 DGKTIASVSDAVGQ
-1531 FSIIQD
+1531 FILYD
-1537 GSNWNIYDLNA
+1537 AGSGNWNICDY
-1548 AGEGETEVY
+1548 Y
-1557 LIASGGDSKNK
+1557 QLIAGKTDLYLYAKSSSNNYLV
-1568 LTLTDDDTNG
+1568 LTNDDTDD
-1578 NAEWSISITE
+1578 NAKWSITISS
-1588 GAATVKAQGDATRN
+1588 GAATVVAQGDHTRKYMRCN
-1602 WMLDNGG
+1602 SG
-1609 TFTCYGSK
+1609 TFACYGSAN
-1617 SSSYK
+1617 YHA
-1622 LLSFYK
+1622 LSFYK
-1628 YVHEPATSYTT
+1628 YVHEPVTTYTT

-1688 ESDKGGTFANA
+1688 ESDNGGTFVDA

-1713 TITANFGLAIVLDK
+1713 TVTANFGLSIVLDK

-1776 KEGVLQANVSGY
+1776 KAGVLQANVSGY
-1788 TDADGAWTKGTGA
+1788 TDAGGAWIKGTGA

-1825 TAGVGYTAGGTVNYG
+1825 AAGVGYTAGGTVNYG
-1840 TAITYPTNVSMTK
+1840 TPITYPTNVSMTK
-1853 TGYTFTGWSSSPATM
+1853 TGYTFTGWSSSLAKM
-1868 PDADLTITAL
+1868 PDENLTITAL

-1899 TSPRTGAG
+1899 TSPCTGAG

-1940 FTNASDLSTTF
+1940 FVNASALSTTF

-1964 TEDAQ
+1964 TENAQ

-2008 VLDDGTFTSETMT
+2008 VLDDGTFTEETAV

-2031 TTPVVSGNVT
+2031 TTPAVSGNVT

-2121 VGNNGADF
+2121 VGNGDGDF

-2166 IYNNGSGNYIGNYDG
+2166 IYNNGSGNYIGNYLG
-2181 SNVTS
+2181 NNVTS

-2213 TITSNNWIA
+2213 TITSNDWSA

-2228 DPSTKVLDGTMLTVK
+2228 DPYTKVLDGTMLTVK

-2321 TDKRDCDSYTLPA
+2321 TDKRDCGSYTLPA
-2334 GYNTASG
+2334 GYNTAGG
-2341 DGGACTDWTF
+2341 DGGVCTDWTF

-2411 SSNKFTTS
+2411 NSNKFSTTT
-2419 ETEADGLMFGLEN
+2419 TEAEGLMFGLEN

-2447 VYYVNS
+2447 VYYNGI
-2453 TNQNVTIDTNKP
+2453 NQNVTIDTNKP

-2489 LELKGNSEVVFYA
+2489 LELRGNEVVFYA
-2502 TTEASRRPTRPDA
+2502 STEASRRPTRPDA

-2541 NSCSPASVTVES
+2541 NNCSPASVTVES

-2590 GDLIAGGGS
+2590 GDLIVGGGS
-2599 YSTFVNV
+2599 YSTFVDV

-2612 SQTPPDPTFN
+2612 SQTPPDPTFD
-2622 NSEGGRYIIWG
+2622 NSKGGRYIIWG
-2633 EDGDISYYAKSNG
+2633 EDGGISYYAKSNG
-2646 QTQGKLSNTLAC
+2646 QKKGKLSNTLAC

-2689 GCGNSDTDFKFVAA
+2689 GCGDTNTDFVFVAA

-2724 CGDRSF
+2724 CGNRSF
-2730 IFQTDGS
+2730 IFQTTGS

-2748 VSNPGS
+2748 VSSPGS

-2841 NANAYGV
+2841 NANEYGV
-2848 VDNQPI
+2848 VDNQTI

-2889 LPATFAIAAKVG
+2889 LPATFAIAAKIG

-2942 PVKTTDANGDRYQ
+2942 PVKTTNASGDRYQ

-2965 VNNKTAANAGLWANN
+2965 VNNKTTANAGLWANN

-2991 AITAITSDPATQ
+2991 AITAIASDPAAQ

-3118 LAANPTE
+3118 LAAKPTE

-3157 EPFTTLTKEVYNY
+3157 EPFTTLTTEVYNY

-3198 PTSKISVPEGKKLG
+3198 PTSKISVPEDKKLG

-3241 SLKGQFGTKTVGT
+3241 SLKGKFGTKTVGT

-3267 SLTVPYDVNLADITY
+3267 SLTVPYDVNLSKITY
-3282 WDGTSMGNLGDKLW
+3282 WDGTSMGELGDKLW
-3296 VSAYDGD
+3296 VSAYDGA
-3303 ARAKKDMSHTWIWE
+3303 ARAAKSGKTWIHEVDFGSKFGE
-3317 ANFAS
+3317 A
-3322 KGLEEKLKA
+3322 KLKA

-3396 MVSISG
+3396 MVAISG
-3402 GDADSKLVVGYLKE
+3402 AEADSKLVVGYLRE
-3416 TGTGPWELVSDT
+3416 TGTGPWEWVNDDI
-3428 YRYVTIPADNGQDY
+3428 RYVTIPADNGQDY

-3464 SGDLSFAL
+3464 SGNLSFAL

-3487 REVEFEINLTNGSH
+3487 REVEFEINLANGSH
-3501 EDHTGLLIAEEYSP
+3501 EDHTGLLIAEQYSP

-3525 MENAMAVYTLTG
+3525 MIGSMSVYTIYG
-3537 GYKLAYNALSP
+3537 GYNLAYNALSP
-3548 DDASQPVPVGY
+3548 DDAKQFIPIGY
-3559 VANVAGT
+3559 VAPSAGE
-3566 YTFDLDETSDVSEV
+3566 YTFSLDDNSDVNEID
-3580 EHIWLT
+3580 HIYLT
-3586 DYELSRVVDLIDD
+3586 DYQESVTVDLMEQDYI
-3599 VYEFTTSNGRNE
+3599 FMTTSGKNE
-3611 SRFAL
+3611 SRFAINAT
-3616 SVELKDE
+3616 LKEETD
-3623 QQTPTGI
+3623 TPTDIDIINGGGD
-3630 LDAEANDGRA
+3630 LDGEKPI
-3640 LKFIWQD
+3640 KFIYHD
-3647 KMYILRNGVIYDATG
+3647 KMYILRNGVLYDATG
-3662 KQVGETNK
+3662 KRVKEINK

>member
-1 MKSLNSFFIF
+1 MKNSI
-11 RSSRPNLQSSYISL
+11 LGKA
-25 DRWLTVGS
+25 RWLREVALATSKNNGARVAREW
-33 PSGLDAKWKQ
+33 LKYAAM
-43 NPFMRFAVVLTLIF
+43 FVMLF
-57 TLGVGNLWADY
+57 TI
-68 ASNFTD
+68 
-74 KSLSVGSGELTWSA
+74 GSGNVWGQAAVNTVLWGETW
-88 SPAFSS
+88 
-94 YESTG
+94 TG
-99 SARGAQSAKATTAIT
+99 ATTATSGDNKATPSSNYGKGTTVYNSGTVTYTQSANTVYVRNENLAGGTKPELMLSSGKTWT
-114 ITSTNI
+114 ISNIPTGGATELTLTYKSNNTKSSVTCSTDGVSI
-120 TGTITGIEVVGSMN
+120 TGSSKSYTI
-134 GAGSMSVTVGG
+134 
-145 SDFGNSASI
+145 DNSTA
-154 TKGDSKKTY
+154 KA
-163 SFTGNATI
+163 ATI
-171 TDKAVVITVT
+171 TLVFGCSGNT
-181 RSTRATFWIKSVT
+181 RIDDVELKV
-194 IQVGTTKTYHEW
+194 KTAGGG
-206 DGSEYQTSKENGTT
+206 GSSCDECTYYVYNGTT
-220 ISKAPTALCSVGS
+220 WVSIGTTGFDDVVLAPPTLPDNGHGAGNGCWVKDKTFFDGGCTRNINNNNNDYRFVPNPGGAAPTSVNKPGS
-233 PASCG
+233 GTC
-238 WVTEE
+238 E
-243 YAGKSAPSCHSIG
+243 
-256 NKWPDGETDLY
+256 LY
-267 AVYYYDAGDGNAYYS
+267 AVYAEANGCL
-282 THPTIYYVTYSTTH
+282 STTVTAVQCARIWEVPDNLDVSSVSSTG
-296 ATLDEDYSHTCTTD
+296 ATLSWD
-310 ILDLASQD
+310 A
-318 YGSYV
+318 
-323 YAYYTPE
+323 
-330 SGYSLD
+330 
-336 ETCFTFTYTSGG
+336 
-348 GTFTPSDMS
+348 
-357 YNSETGELWIDGVD
+357 IDGVSSYHVIVTKVSNSSIVFD
-371 EDITI
+371 GNVNGTSKSLTGLTSGTEYSWK
-376 TAVAK
+376 VA
-381 TCTKL
+381 
-386 ANATDLSVNTNYQS
+386 ANS
-400 NGNTY
+400 
-405 VRFSWTPGTGTTT
+405 
-418 NATNQ
+418 ATN
-423 EICFGLVGD
+423 D
-432 AGKCESSLPKKATY
+432 ACDSNFSNEDNFTTCASGFTSL
-446 TGDLKSKLEDG
+446 
-457 EYWWSI
+457 
-463 KALGDGTTYCDG
+463 
-475 DAVDGAHFTI
+475 
-485 CNTDITSS
+485 
-493 TPDIVPG
+493 TPMV
-500 TPDKTSCEV
+500 TADKTGKNGGEA
-509 LFDLTG
+509 LFELSG
-515 ANSYSVTLKNNSTNA
+515 ATSYSVTLKNNSTNA
-530 VVGSYNN
+530 VIAGYNN
-537 VSNTTGDI
+537 VSNTSGNI
-545 TFTGLTPSTTY
+545 TFSGLTASTTY
-556 RVEITGHNACGDIS
+556 RVEVIAHNACGDNS
-570 LTGSETFTTDAA
+570 QTGSGTFTTDAA

-601 QTTEGGTVSIPSVT
+601 QKTEGGTVDIPSAE
-615 ACDGWEFAGWK
+615 ACDGWTFVGWK
-626 IGSAQS
+626 IGGAQS
-632 SVASD
+632 STTSD
-637 PTGSGYIK
+637 PTGSGYITSALWPK
-645 NATYPFNYTPTGNIT
+645 TDYVPADNID
-660 VYSVFKKTEGGG
+660 VYAVFSKTEGGG
-672 GDTEV
+672 GAVTDELTLTTTGV
-677 LAKSIGFE
+677 SGTSYSVWSNKTSNSSAVYAGNSAGGNSSIQLRSDKSNSGVVM
-685 SSEGFTASTT
+685 TAS
-695 YNNESTPN
+695 
-703 TQGPTG
+703 G
-709 EKWNFIMG
+709 
-717 TPSSNDALKNSQSA
+717 
-731 QMRSYSGNYTAG
+731 GN
-743 YVMMTYNISRVTK
+743 VTK
-756 VKFLAK
+756 VTVEWNTNTTNGRTLNVYGK
-762 NNGTGALHCYYSTNS
+762 NSTYSAATDLYGDAQGTLIGTIVCGTSTEITIDNDYAFIGIRSASGALYLNK
-777 GSTWVGDQ
+777 
-785 NMNINNTA
+785 
-793 TYYTYTVS
+793 VS
-801 ATGAYANVRIKFQNE
+801 ITIG
-816 TTNSA
+816 
-821 GRVYIDSVYIYHMEA
+821 

-872 QVGSSTLYRTE
+872 QVESSMLYRTE

-902 DAVNAKTSEK
+902 DVANAKTSEK

-922 TTRLG
+922 TTRPD
-927 GGYWAVGGH
+927 GGYWTVGGH

-950 VYSDSKEDNKYV
+950 VYSDSNEDNKYV

-1020 GYVWC
+1020 GFVWC

-1051 DKTHLAWR
+1051 DKTHSAWR

-1068 GIYEGTVPSDCKEV
+1068 GIYEGTVPSDCNEV
-1082 TFARFDGAKTDPVW
+1082 TFARFDGAKKEPVW
-1096 DEQYNKSADQTISS
+1096 DQQYNKSADQTISS
-1110 LSDKNMFSVTGW
+1110 LTDKNMFSVTGW

-1127 EGNWNTV
+1127 DGNWNTV

-1264 GTALTAPTVTKTGYQ
+1264 GTALTAPIVTKTGYQ
-1279 FNSWSPAVDA
+1279 FSAWSPAVDA

-1296 TYTATWTANTYTVQ
+1296 TYTATWTANTYSVR
-1310 FNANGGDGSMSPQ
+1310 FNANGGNGSMSNQ
-1323 KFTYGVAQN
+1323 NFTYGVAQN
-1332 LTSNSFTH
+1332 LTSNGFTH

-1345 GGWATSEE
+1345 GGWTTNSDGTGDF
-1353 NANAN
+1353 
-1358 PAVVAYTNGQEVNN
+1358 YTNGQSVSN
-1372 LSSTNGAIIDLYAVW
+1372 LSSTQGAVIDLYAKW

-1402 TWKTVTQGSCDAAI
+1402 TWKTVTQGSCGASI
-1416 DLSSYQDVPSCGG
+1416 DLSGYQDVPSCGG

-1443 TTSPTITTSYTPES
+1443 TTSPTITTSYMPES

-1480 DLEAYETYIITSYD
+1480 DLEANETYIITCGGSE
-1494 YNRAMSATQG
+1494 NKAMAAEQK
-1504 TNNRDHTEITKSA
+1504 TNNRSNAAITKSA
-1517 DKKTIASVPNTVGQ
+1517 DGKTIASVSDAVGQ
-1531 FSIIQD
+1531 FILYD
-1537 GSNWNIYDLNA
+1537 AGSGNWNICDY
-1548 AGEGETEVY
+1548 Y
-1557 LIASGGDSKNK
+1557 QLIAGKTDLYLYAKSSSNNYLV
-1568 LTLTDDDTNG
+1568 LTNDDTDD
-1578 NAEWSISITE
+1578 NAKWSITISS
-1588 GAATVKAQGDATRN
+1588 GAATVVAQGDHTRKYMRCN
-1602 WMLDNGG
+1602 SG
-1609 TFTCYGSK
+1609 TFACYGSAN
-1617 SSSYK
+1617 YHA
-1622 LLSFYK
+1622 LSFYK
-1628 YVHEPATSYTT
+1628 YVHEPVTTYTT

-1688 ESDKGGTFANA
+1688 ESDNGGIFDNA

-1713 TITANFGLAIVLDK
+1713 TVTANFGLAIVLDK

-1776 KEGVLQANVSGY
+1776 KEGILQANVSGY

-1840 TAITYPTNVSMTK
+1840 TPITYPTNVSMTK

-1868 PDADLTITAL
+1868 PDADLTITAQ

-1940 FTNASDLSTTF
+1940 FTNASALSTTF

-1964 TEDAQ
+1964 TENAQ

-2121 VGNNGADF
+2121 VGNGDGDF
-2129 GWRATKTDDYKWNV
+2129 GWRATKTDDYKWTV

-2151 DYHILNAGTNSTRGF
+2151 DYHILNAGTNNTRGF
-2166 IYNNGSGNYIGNYDG
+2166 IYNNGAGNYIGNYLG
-2181 SNVTS
+2181 NNVTS

-2213 TITSNNWIA
+2213 TITSNTWSA

-2334 GYNTASG
+2334 GYNTADG
-2341 DGGACTDWTF
+2341 DGGVCTDWTF

-2419 ETEADGLMFGLEN
+2419 ETEAEGLMFGLEN

-2447 VYYVNS
+2447 VYYNGI
-2453 TNQNVTIDTNKP
+2453 NQNVTIDTNKP

-2489 LELKGNSEVVFYA
+2489 LEKNTSDNVVFYA
-2502 TTEASRRPTRPDA
+2502 TTEASRRGTRPDA

-2522 PKTDCAIEYVTVTY
+2522 PKTDCAVEYVTVTY

-2559 PVEADITYDNSDW
+2559 PVEADITYDKSDW

-2599 YSTFVNV
+2599 YSTFENV

-2622 NSEGGRYIIWG
+2622 NSKGGRYIIWG

-2689 GCGNSDTDFKFVAA
+2689 GCGDTNTDFKFVAA

-2730 IFQTDGS
+2730 IFQTTGS

-2748 VSNPGS
+2748 VSSPSS

-2848 VDNQPI
+2848 VDNQTI

-2889 LPATFAIAAKVG
+2889 LPATFAIAAKIG

-2942 PVKTTDANGDRYQ
+2942 PVKTTNASGDRYQ

-2965 VNNKTAANAGLWANN
+2965 VNNKTTANAGLWANN

-2991 AITAITSDPATQ
+2991 AITAIASNPATQ

-3282 WDGTSMGNLGDKLW
+3282 WDGTSMGTLGDKLW
-3296 VSAYDGD
+3296 VSAYDGA
-3303 ARAKKDMSHTWIWE
+3303 ARAAKSGKTWIYE
-3317 ANFAS
+3317 VDFAS
-3322 KGLEEKLKA
+3322 KFGEAKLKA

-3396 MVSISG
+3396 MVAISG
-3402 GDADSKLVVGYLKE
+3402 AEADSKLVVGYLKE
-3416 TGTGPWELVSDT
+3416 TGTGPWEWVSDT

-3442 RQEKF
+3442 WQEKF

-3487 REVEFEINLTNGSH
+3487 REVEFEINLANGSH
-3501 EDHTGLLIAEEYSP
+3501 EDHTGLLIAEQYSP

-3525 MENAMAVYTLTG
+3525 MIGSMSVYTIYG
-3537 GYKLAYNALSP
+3537 GYNLAYNAMSP
-3548 DDASQPVPVGY
+3548 DDAKQFIPIGY
-3559 VANVAGT
+3559 VAPSAGE
-3566 YTFDLDETSDVSEV
+3566 YTFSLDDNSDVNEID
-3580 EHIWLT
+3580 HIYLT
-3586 DYELSRVVDLIDD
+3586 DYQESVTVDLMEQDYI
-3599 VYEFTTSNGRNE
+3599 FMTTSGKNE
-3611 SRFAL
+3611 SRFAINAT
-3616 SVELKDE
+3616 LKEETD
-3623 QQTPTGI
+3623 TPTDIDIINGGGD
-3630 LDAEANDGRA
+3630 LDGEKPI
-3640 LKFIWQD
+3640 KFIYHD
-3647 KMYILRNGVIYDATG
+3647 KMYIYHRGVIYDATG
-3662 KQVGETNK
+3662 KKVREIK